1 MDYRG
6 ILLISC
12 VLTLLAAATIVA
24 EFFRN
29 RPGGIDAATLSSCRS
44 RLNAWWLLFGSLTCA
59 LLLGTAFTVFFF
71 GAVSFWALREYVT
84 ITPTRLADHKML
96 VGVFFVLTPLQFL
109 LVGVDPEWFV
119 KVFRYEPYYFYS
131 AMIPSLAFLILPA
144 CVALSDDKKY
154 FLERIA
160 KLQVGLL
167 ICVYSL
173 SFAPALLTTT
183 LPERPAA
190 DAPAVDVSDLPAVHL
205 GSRVVSQFEQVA
217 SGKSVGHDVDSADAN
232 AGDVA
237 SATGAET
244 EIDPDPERKRNPSNV
259 LLLFVFVLL
268 TQISDFSQ
276 FAWSL
281 IFPQHK
287 IAPHVNSNRSYE
299 GVALG
304 VLTTAFFAIAMWR
317 FTPFDSWEKA
327 AVAGL
332 VISIMGF
339 AGNITVSAIK
349 RDQGVGDFETLIEG
363 HNGIL
368 DRIDSLCFAAPVF
381 FHYIRILS

>member
-1 MDYRG
+1 MIRNIFRTYREASG
-6 ILLISC
+6 RSADLRLFAELCARASNDDSSR
-12 VLTLLAAATIVA
+12 ATRCRRA
-24 EFFRN
+24 
-29 RPGGIDAATLSSCRS
+29 GGR
-44 RLNAWWLLFGSLTCA
+44 RFGS
-59 LLLGTAFTVFFF
+59 
-71 GAVSFWALREYVT
+71 
-84 ITPTRLADHKML
+84 
-96 VGVFFVLTPLQFL
+96 
-109 LVGVDPEWFV
+109 
-119 KVFRYEPYYFYS
+119 
-131 AMIPSLAFLILPA
+131 
-144 CVALSDDKKY
+144 
-154 FLERIA
+154 
-160 KLQVGLL
+160 
-167 ICVYSL
+167 
-173 SFAPALLTTT
+173 
-183 LPERPAA
+183 
-190 DAPAVDVSDLPAVHL
+190 PAVHL